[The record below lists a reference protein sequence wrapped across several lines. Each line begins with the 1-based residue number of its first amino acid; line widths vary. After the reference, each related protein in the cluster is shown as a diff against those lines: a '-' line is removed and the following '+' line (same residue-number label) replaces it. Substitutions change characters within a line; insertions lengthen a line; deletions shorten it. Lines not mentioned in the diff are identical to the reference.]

1 MKHLF
6 LTLTLLAFGL
16 GAHAQQNVVKLGL
29 GSALQSD
36 IHLKY
41 ERTFAEKHS
50 IQLGI
55 LADTRETFNVTRPF
69 PFGPDTADPALD
81 SKLGGFAIIPEY
93 RYYFSGAGAPRGFY
107 AGVYLR
113 YRQRNLSFDTNFNTD
128 IDLIAKGRLRNVG
141 AGIGCGAQFLIS
153 DKFVIDWYI
162 GGLGYNQFY
171 LSASVEPVNEEDFD
185 QLKMDLIQE
194 VNDFEV
200 PSDQTGEDF
209 ITQEE
214 LDDVKD
220 VLLTA
225 IEATESRRFNS
236 GAIPFGL
243 LDIRTGLSVGYA
255 F

>member
-1 MKHLF
+1 MKYLF

-16 GAHAQQNVVKLGL
+16 GASAQQNVVKLGL

-55 LADTRETFNVTRPF
+55 VADTRENFNITSTLSGGVDVD
-69 PFGPDTADPALD
+69 PDFDA
-81 SKLGGFAIIPEY
+81 SLGGFVILPEY

-107 AGVYLR
+107 AGAYLR
-113 YRQRNLSFDTNFNTD
+113 YRQRNVIFESNFGTD
-128 IDLIAKGRLRNVG
+128 IDLEARATLRNFG

-162 GGLGYNQFY
+162 AGLGYNQFY
-171 LSASVEPVNEEDFD
+171 LSGSVEPVDSEDFEA
-185 QLKMDLIQE
+185 LKVELIDV
-194 VNDFEV
+194 VNDLEY
-200 PSDQTGEDF
+200 PADQQGADAAITEADF
-209 ITQEE
+209 NEF
-214 LDDVKD
+214 KD
-220 VLLTA
+220 GLANT

-243 LDIRTGLSVGYA
+243 LDFRTGLSVGYA